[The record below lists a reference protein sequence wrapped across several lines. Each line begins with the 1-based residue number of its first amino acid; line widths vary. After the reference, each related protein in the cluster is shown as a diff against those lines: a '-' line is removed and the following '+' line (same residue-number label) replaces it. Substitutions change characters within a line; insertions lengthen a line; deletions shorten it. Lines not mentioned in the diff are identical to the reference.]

1 MKLIEYRDIQRNNLK
16 IMTFLNSILKN
27 SKKYEFP
34 FNHWE
39 YNNALSEAAIKEIEG
54 ADIPDVSKHN
64 LNYDGT
70 RAIDGGAAEFR
81 EGIASGGMAIK
92 FRCCLLYT
100 SPSPRDKSSSRMPSS
115 A

>member
-1 MKLIEYRDIQRNNLK
+1 
-16 IMTFLNSILKN
+16 MTFLNSILKN

-54 ADIPDVSKHN
+54 ADIPDVSQHN

-81 EGIASGGMAIK
+81 AVS
-92 FRCCLLYT
+92 YT
-100 SPSPRDKSSSRMPSS
+100 HLSCRRYSLCRSRWSPYH
-115 A
+115 

>member
-39 YNNALSEAAIKEIEG
+39 YNNALSEEAIKEIEG

-70 RAIDGGAAEFR
+70 RAIDGGAAVFR
-81 EGIASGGMAIK
+81 LSLIHI
-92 FRCCLLYT
+92 
-100 SPSPRDKSSSRMPSS
+100 
-115 A
+115 